1 METLLWICSTAAM
14 LALLGLL
21 ALRALEELLGI
32 RVRLLAPRAVN
43 GRLDP
48 ASWPWPAVFAAS
60 LAVLWLEA
68 LVGYL
73 IMDER
78 SLGFF
83 AQTWTRFT
91 QAGDAPHYL
100 RIAQYGYA
108 SAGEYANE
116 IVFYPLYPL
125 LMGML
130 GRLLGG
136 RYALVGMLLSQV
148 CYGLA
153 GVVMAKLAKK
163 DCPHPG
169 AALAAF
175 WLYPFG
181 YFCLGVYT
189 EGLFLL
195 LTLLGLWAAR
205 ERKWLLAGAA
215 GFLCALTRTQGVLL
229 LLPGVY
235 CAWRDCR
242 EHGWNWR
249 YLALAGPI
257 LGFLAYLGLNKAV
270 CGSFLA
276 YQVYESMEPWWQ
288 TPQWLGDTLAQQ
300 FTMGVGYPGLAN
312 WIYWPQLFLYF
323 IAAALLMAAWRR
335 KLDSAHILYGTAYLG
350 MSYTASWLISGCR
363 YMLGCVPMYLAV
375 GSFKNRALRALILLG
390 ELAFLAYYAARFM
403 EGQAIM

>member
-32 RVRLLAPRAVN
+32 RVRLPAPRAAS
-43 GRLDP
+43 GLLDP
-48 ASWPWPAVFAAS
+48 ANWPWPAVFAAS
-60 LAVLWLEA
+60 LALLWLGA
-68 LVGYL
+68 LAGYL
-73 IMDER
+73 LMNEP

-83 AQTWTRFT
+83 TRIWTRFT

-130 GRLLGG
+130 GRLLDG
-136 RYALVGMLLSQV
+136 RYALSGMLLSQV

-153 GVVMAKLAKK
+153 GVMMAKLAKK

-195 LTLLGLWAAR
+195 LTLLGLWAVRGGGLSLRADPDPGDPAAAAR
-205 ERKWLLAGAA
+205 RLLRLAG
-215 GFLCALTRTQGVLL
+215 
-229 LLPGVY
+229 LPG
-235 CAWRDCR
+235 ARL
-242 EHGWNWR
+242 E
-249 YLALAGPI
+249 LAVSGP
-257 LGFLAYLGLNKAV
+257 GRAHSGLSGLSRPEQGRV
-270 CGSFLA
+270 R
-276 YQVYESMEPWWQ
+276 
-288 TPQWLGDTLAQQ
+288 Q
-300 FTMGVGYPGLAN
+300 FPRLPGL
-312 WIYWPQLFLYF
+312 
-323 IAAALLMAAWRR
+323 
-335 KLDSAHILYGTAYLG
+335 
-350 MSYTASWLISGCR
+350 
-363 YMLGCVPMYLAV
+363 
-375 GSFKNRALRALILLG
+375 
-390 ELAFLAYYAARFM
+390 
-403 EGQAIM
+403 